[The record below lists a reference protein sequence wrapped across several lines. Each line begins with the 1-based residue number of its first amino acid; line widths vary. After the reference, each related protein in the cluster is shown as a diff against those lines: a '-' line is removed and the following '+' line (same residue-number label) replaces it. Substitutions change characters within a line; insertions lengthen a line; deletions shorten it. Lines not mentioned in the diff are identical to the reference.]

1 MIKISGWTYQEELL
15 CNTCMKKEAVKRL
28 QQLGSDADRTSQ
40 STEKVV
46 LDLALAEGWPEM
58 EVKGGVPSDPYGW
71 EDYALPTSF
80 LVAEKKD
87 GACYPCGKSLADSR
101 KGGRRLKEQVMS
113 LVSRKK
119 SRR

>member
-15 CNTCMKKEAVKRL
+15 CNTCMKKEAVK
-28 QQLGSDADRTSQ
+28 QLRRAGDNADRTSQ

-46 LDLALAEGWPEM
+46 LDLALAKGWPEM
-58 EVKGGVPSDPYGW
+58 EVKGGVPSDPCGW
-71 EDYALPTSF
+71 EDYALPVSF

-87 GACYPCGKSLADSR
+87 GACHPCGKPLADSG
-101 KGGRRLKEQVMS
+101 KGGRSLKGQVMS
-113 LVSRKK
+113 LIPWKK